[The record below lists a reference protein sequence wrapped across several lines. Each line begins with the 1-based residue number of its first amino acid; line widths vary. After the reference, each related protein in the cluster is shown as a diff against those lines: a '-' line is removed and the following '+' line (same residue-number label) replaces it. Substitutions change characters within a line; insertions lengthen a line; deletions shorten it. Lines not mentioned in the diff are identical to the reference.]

1 MDIRT
6 LIDNSRMSG
15 YQWLIIALALFLNAL
30 DGFDLVAMSF
40 TANAVTAEFGLS
52 GLQLGWLFS
61 AALLGVGV
69 GSVALGPAADRW
81 GRRRVI
87 LVAAVIDLAGLLATS
102 FAHSYPELVGWRFIT
117 GIGVG
122 GILACVTV
130 VTSEFS
136 NLRYRG
142 LAMSI
147 YASGYGIGA
156 ALCGTWA
163 AHAIPTYGWRSIYL
177 SGAGLTLLAVVLTV
191 LILPEST
198 DYLRTRQ
205 PRGWQERTVAIAKRL
220 SLPLEQVSAGT
231 AAATTGASAAG
242 GTQKESIFKGGYLS
256 ITLRIWIAFS
266 LITFGFNFA
275 NSWTPKLLTETGMT
289 ENQGIIGGIALSFGG
304 TIGSLIYG
312 ALTTRNDARRTLIG
326 FSTLSAVILVV
337 FIFSTSLP
345 AVAFIAGVGVGML
358 LNGCVTGMYTITP
371 AAYAPELRAT
381 GVGAAIGASRL
392 GAVVAPT
399 IIGALYD
406 AGWSP
411 TSLYITAA
419 AVVVFAG
426 VALFGMK
433 PAHRVVADAP
443 AREAVSA

>member
-15 YQWLIIALALFLNAL
+15 YQWLIIILALFLNAL

-40 TANAVTAEFGLS
+40 TANPVTQEFGLS
-52 GLQLGWLFS
+52 GLQLGSLFS

-81 GRRRVI
+81 GRRTMI
-87 LVAAVIDLAGLLATS
+87 IVAGIIDLAGLFATT
-102 FAHSYPELVGWRFIT
+102 FAHSFPELLAFRFIT

-163 AHAIPTYGWRSIYL
+163 AHAIPEYGWRSIYL
-177 SGAGLTLLAVVLTV
+177 TGAGLTLLALVLTV
-191 LILPEST
+191 VILPEST

-205 PRGWQERTVAIAKRL
+205 PKNWEARTAAIARRL
-220 SLPLEQVSAGT
+220 GLPEQSAIPVT
-231 AAATTGASAAG
+231 LPEQTSSEKKKA
-242 GTQKESIFKGGYLS
+242 SIFGGGYLGV
-256 ITLRIWIAFS
+256 TLRIWAAFS

-312 ALTTRNDARRTLIG
+312 ALTTKLDARRTLIG
-326 FSTLSAVILVV
+326 FSTLSAIILVV
-337 FIFSTSLP
+337 FIFSTSIP
-345 AVAFIAGVGVGML
+345 AIAFVAGVGVGML
-358 LNGCVTGMYTITP
+358 LNGCVTGMYTVTP
-371 AAYAPELRAT
+371 AAYAPHLRAT

-419 AVVVFAG
+419 IVVVFAG

-433 PAHRVVADAP
+433 PAHRVVVSEP
-443 AREAVSA
+443 AREAVAASA